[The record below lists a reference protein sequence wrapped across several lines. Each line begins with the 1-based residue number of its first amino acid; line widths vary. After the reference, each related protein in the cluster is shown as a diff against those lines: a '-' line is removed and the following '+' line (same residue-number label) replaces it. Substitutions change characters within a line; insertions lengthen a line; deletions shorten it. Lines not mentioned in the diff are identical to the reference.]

1 MDIRTRVMESLIEH
15 LRWNRQKSLALLDV
29 LTEAECDDIMEH
41 VREAAEPL
49 VGIASVVYR
58 VRLRLAGSDQ
68 AARQRAGEEAN
79 EHYQL
84 IPLKRASGH
93 SAASSPE
100 EQPKRSYRVA
110 QRSSMRR
117 RETDNH

>member
-1 MDIRTRVMESLIEH
+1 MDIRTQVMETLVEQ
-15 LRWNRQKSLALLDV
+15 LRWNRKKAIAFIEA

-41 VREAAEPL
+41 VREAAEPI
-49 VGIASVVYR
+49 VGVAAVVYR
-58 VRLRLAGSDQ
+58 VRLRLAGGDQ

-79 EHYQL
+79 EHYEL

-93 SAASSPE
+93 SAASRPE
-100 EQPKRSYRVA
+100 EQPTRSYRVA

-117 RETDNH
+117 REFDNH